1 VALDYG
7 RHHRRHSFGDEFGLL
22 PESSVVMRFC
32 PRVLIVE
39 DEAAISE
46 ILSEALHEDY
56 EVVCVA
62 RVDEALLVF
71 GQQRIDVVLL
81 DYHLLDGNA
90 QDVAKR
96 ADQAE
101 VPVVWIPG
109 DPDIVE
115 TLVRASHFLL
125 AKPFGIQQVLDMLA
139 KARGLH

>member
-1 VALDYG
+1 
-7 RHHRRHSFGDEFGLL
+7 
-22 PESSVVMRFC
+22 MRFF

-39 DEAAISE
+39 DEAAISD
-46 ILSEALHEDY
+46 ILSEALREDY